1 MRSKILNEPPEVSGY
16 DSVNLRPRRQN
27 KLSGQRL
34 QSKSLARFVDVLT
47 ISILPSRR
55 KHSSLESPQVCWDGT
70 RISPITRAVTSTRG
84 KRSSGAQRPAA
95 AGCLAKPVAVPALN
109 IPGDHLG
116 IGPFGCVSRLRDPW
130 RWPVPTERNVG
141 QWHAATRS
149 QTGRRRLATPRR
161 HKVTQ
166 LL

>member
-84 KRSSGAQRPAA
+84 KRSLGAQRPA
-95 AGCLAKPVAVPALN
+95 AGCLAKPVAVSALN